1 MLINRSYKK
10 DNLKELQD
18 LVALIEEEYNR
29 EFGQPSS
36 SRQTPSVTVSATSS
50 VSTPVSVN
58 ASTTGKPREESICY
72 ECGQKGHFGRDHQP
86 DGSIRRTPYSASG
99 SRPRPRIAATT
110 SASAPAP
117 ATAAPS
123 SSDDA
128 LKSMAKSMET
138 LAANMAAL
146 STRVQEIEQARSKE
160 DF

>member
-1 MLINRSYKK
+1 MR
-10 DNLKELQD
+10 
-18 LVALIEEEYNR
+18 A
-29 EFGQPSS
+29 GP
-36 SRQTPSVTVSATSS
+36 
-50 VSTPVSVN
+50 
-58 ASTTGKPREESICY
+58 
-72 ECGQKGHFGRDHQP
+72 
-86 DGSIRRTPYSASG
+86 
-99 SRPRPRIAATT
+99 RPRPRIAATT
-110 SASAPAP
+110 STSAPAP